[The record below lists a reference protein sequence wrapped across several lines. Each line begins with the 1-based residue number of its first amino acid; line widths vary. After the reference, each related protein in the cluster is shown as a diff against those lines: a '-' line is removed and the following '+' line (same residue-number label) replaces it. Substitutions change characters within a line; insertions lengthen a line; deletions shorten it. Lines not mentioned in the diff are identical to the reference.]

1 MSTSQPRRLTSIK
14 TSPASHHEL
23 RVLAFFQPN
32 HFEPSQSPQPQC
44 LAFRLSVKPFRAMS
58 VITPSMLT
66 PNLSNQYELSQSPQ
80 PRCLAFRLSQIISS
94 RVSHHNLDADFQP
107 FQFEP
112 NHLGSHR
119 NLGALTFFQSIQF
132 EPHQPPYS
140 RCSVLLPTKS
150 SRAMSVTT
158 TLVFW
163 PFTFQPAQWSL
174 RIWCPILH
182 LPINLGNQFEPS
194 QSPHTRYLAINLYK
208 QLHSCW
214 SPILS
219 VSRFPAQSSIHSRA
233 FQSVTSISVLTFQ
246 PIGSHQSEPRQL
258 LQPQYLAD
266 SLSAVLS
273 ISSHD
278 RHHLGVWLPAHSS
291 TITMSHHSQP
301 SIASSMSVYQPI
313 ALLSNKLLVSA
324 VHLGIDSSAHSSTLT

>member
-1 MSTSQPRRLTSIK
+1 
-14 TSPASHHEL
+14 
-23 RVLAFFQPN
+23 
-32 HFEPSQSPQPQC
+32 
-44 LAFRLSVKPFRAMS
+44 MS
-58 VITPSMLT
+58 VITTSMLT
-66 PNLSNQYELSQSPQ
+66 SKLSNSSQT
-80 PRCLAFRLSQIISS
+80 
-94 RVSHHNLDADFQP
+94 SHHNL
-107 FQFEP
+107 
-112 NHLGSHR
+112 
-119 NLGALTFFQSIQF
+119 GALNFFQLNQLQ
-132 EPHQPPYS
+132 PHQPPQS

-158 TLVFW
+158 ILVFW
-163 PFTFQPAQWSL
+163 PFTFQPAQRPL
-174 RIWCPILH
+174 RIRCPILH
-182 LPINLGNQFEPS
+182 LPINLGNQSEPR
-194 QSPHTRYLAINLYK
+194 QSPHTRYLAINLSK

-214 SPILS
+214 SPTLS

-278 RHHLGVWLPAHSS
+278 HHHLGVWLPDHSS
-291 TITMSHHSQP
+291 TITLSHHSQS
-301 SIASSMSVYQPI
+301 SIASLMSVYQPI
-313 ALLSNKLLVSA
+313 ALLSNEILQSA